1 MRIGLV
7 LALVATFGGFALGGV
22 FGGLEHE
29 SHNVLA
35 TRARTVL
42 ASVYHGDESLMAAG
56 ERSAWTFWKRAHLH
70 ASAMGTSAVLLTA
83 LMVFVPSPGRWRM
96 LASLGAGL
104 GAVGYAGFLLLAGW
118 RCPVI
123 GDAYATKQSV
133 AWLAIPSAGAYLMGT
148 LAAMGIV
155 GRGLFAPAESLTRR
169 GAKSAR
175 AAGDAR
181 VREIKPRS
189 NGGANEVAVG
199 AAPALAS
206 AGRGGRSRS

>member
-7 LALVATFGGFALGGV
+7 LALVATFGGFMLGGI

-35 TRARTVL
+35 TRARSVL
-42 ASVYHGDESLMAAG
+42 TSVYHGDESLMAAA
-56 ERSAWTFWKRAHLH
+56 ERSAWTFWRRAHLH

-169 GAKSAR
+169 GSRSAR
-175 AAGDAR
+175 AASEAR
-181 VREIKPRS
+181 LREIKPERS
-189 NGGANEVAVG
+189 VGQPESALGAT
-199 AAPALAS
+199 PALAS